1 LVVVV
6 DRSASWRT
14 KLRNVLRTEDLDN
27 IAKARL
33 HDAQVLFDA
42 GRYDGAVYLCGYAVE
57 LALKTRICKTLSWAG
72 YPSTKAEFQNL
83 QSLKT
88 HSLDVLLSL
97 SGVEAKVKTSCLA
110 EWSAV
115 AAWEPEVRYK
125 PVGSATPG
133 DAKLMIE
140 SAKILLGVL

>member
-1 LVVVV
+1 MLK
-6 DRSASWRT
+6 T
-14 KLRNVLRTEDLDN
+14 QELDD

-33 HDAQVLFDA
+33 DDAEVLFKA
-42 GRYDGAVYLCGYAVE
+42 GRHDGAVYLCGYAVE
-57 LALKTRICKTLSWAG
+57 LGLKAKICKTLSWSG

-88 HSLDVLLSL
+88 HSLDVLLTL
-97 SGVEAKVKTSCLA
+97 SGVEAKVKTNCLK

-140 SAKILLGVL
+140 STKILLGAM